1 MKSAFIFV
9 NFLSITLANDL
20 FIGEWKEDPYKRENT
35 NNFLYARSVGFF
47 KRVMAVNDMSWFAT
61 AKLSKDGNDSFIE
74 TGKQGYYMV
83 DYRYHIVPSKM
94 NKLIYNISPN
104 PELND
109 IGGTFTATAEL
120 RENSWII
127 YLRKISKENIKS
139 ASFLETHL
147 SLKNIDM
154 VQIRKIDP
162 NNPNVLINE
171 LKDVKSGTTMVSYFD
186 KQL

>member
-1 MKSAFIFV
+1 
-9 NFLSITLANDL
+9 
-20 FIGEWKEDPYKRENT
+20 
-35 NNFLYARSVGFF
+35 
-47 KRVMAVNDMSWFAT
+47 
-61 AKLSKDGNDSFIE
+61 
-74 TGKQGYYMV
+74 MV
-83 DYRYHIVPSKM
+83 DYRYCIVPSKL

-104 PELND
+104 PVLKD

-120 RENSWII
+120 RGNSWII
-127 YLRKISKENIKS
+127 YLRKISEENIKS
-139 ASFLETHL
+139 ASFLETAL
-147 SLKNIDM
+147 SMKNVDM

>member
-1 MKSAFIFV
+1 
-9 NFLSITLANDL
+9 
-20 FIGEWKEDPYKRENT
+20 
-35 NNFLYARSVGFF
+35 
-47 KRVMAVNDMSWFAT
+47 MSWFAT

-109 IGGTFTATAEL
+109 IGGTFTATDEL

-127 YLRKISKENIKS
+127 YLRKISEENIKS

-147 SLKNIDM
+147 SLKNIGESM
-154 VQIRKIDP
+154 P
-162 NNPNVLINE
+162 NNLILGRPN
-171 LKDVKSGTTMVSYFD
+171 
-186 KQL
+186 

>member
-1 MKSAFIFV
+1 MHTGSQGIH
-9 NFLSITLANDL
+9 S
-20 FIGEWKEDPYKRENT
+20 
-35 NNFLYARSVGFF
+35 SSFF
-47 KRVMAVNDMSWFAT
+47 GHVA
-61 AKLSKDGNDSFIE
+61 AKQKKAPPRF
-74 TGKQGYYMV
+74 
-83 DYRYHIVPSKM
+83 
-94 NKLIYNISPN
+94 
-104 PELND
+104 
-109 IGGTFTATAEL
+109 EL

-127 YLRKISKENIKS
+127 YLRKISEENIKS

>member
-1 MKSAFIFV
+1 
-9 NFLSITLANDL
+9 
-20 FIGEWKEDPYKRENT
+20 
-35 NNFLYARSVGFF
+35 
-47 KRVMAVNDMSWFAT
+47 
-61 AKLSKDGNDSFIE
+61 
-74 TGKQGYYMV
+74 MV

-127 YLRKISKENIKS
+127 YLRKISEENIKS

-162 NNPNVLINE
+162 ENPNVLINE